1 MEVPMA
7 LKHGEDPWRSVTPNL
22 DAVVDY
28 PASKEE
34 IVRAAEDSGAPVDII
49 NLLMSLPRQQYASAE
64 DAMRDLAEAGRR
76 FGMGNQKAEDGANRD
91 RRNIGRDAVEG
102 APPGLTRHP

>member
-1 MEVPMA
+1 MA

-22 DAVVDY
+22 DGVADY

-34 IVRAAEDSGAPVDII
+34 IVGAAEDAGAPVDII
-49 NLLMSLPRQQYASAE
+49 NLLKSLPRAQYASAE

-76 FGMGNQKAEDGANRD
+76 FGMGNQKADDGANRD
-91 RRNIGRDAVEG
+91 RRNIGRDAVES
-102 APPGLTRHP
+102 APRGLTRHP